1 MTSTALT
8 VVEPGGYLAL
18 SEDPAEIEAIITEN
32 LGGQEISERD
42 LPLIKMPSGET
53 LFWQVPSLGGVQ
65 AVEAIEGIVIHFKS
79 TRALWD
85 DSKKDED
92 NKRPICVSDNAIVG
106 VGTPGG
112 ACKPCPMAQFNTA
125 TDDNGDPAPGQ
136 ACNAKELW
144 FMLLPGSY
152 LPVVLRLSAGSLDN
166 AKSYRVGTL
175 GSAGMRLGSV
185 VTRIGLEPARNAKGD
200 SYSKAVPSV
209 AGTLA
214 PEEMAKAMDYAKK
227 LRPIFDAAAQ
237 AINAEDEATEGVAS

>member
-1 MTSTALT
+1 MPSTALT

-18 SEDPAEIEAIITEN
+18 SEDPAEIEAIIAEN
-32 LGGQEISERD
+32 LGGQEITERD

-65 AVEAIEGIVIHFKS
+65 AVDVIEGIVVHFKS

-92 NKRPICVSDNAIVG
+92 NRRPICVSDNAIVG
-106 VGTPGG
+106 KGNPGG
-112 ACKPCPMAQFNTA
+112 ACKTCPMAQFGTA

-144 FMLLPGSY
+144 FILLPGSY
-152 LPVVLRLSAGSLDN
+152 LPVVVRISAGSLDN
-166 AKSYRVGTL
+166 AKKYRVGTL

-185 VTRIGLEPARNAKGD
+185 VTRIGLEPDKNAKGD

-209 AGTLA
+209 AGALS
-214 PEEMAKAMDYAKK
+214 PEEMAKAKAYAQK
-227 LRPIFDAAAQ
+227 LRPIFDAAAE
-237 AINAEDEATEGVAS
+237 AINVEDETTGAAA